1 MSYLRYATPIFLALC
16 LIIATAGVYQ
26 LREEL
31 VELAHLDLGALSLA
45 VITQALIMFIV
56 IFSWFKNL
64 GFQGV
69 GGVSLFESAAHVGI
83 SGLGKYLP
91 GKVAGAVVRGAVVYQ
106 KTGNAQRVIMAS
118 LIEQIALLHSGVVIG
133 LVLTCYKLF
142 GLWWALIGS
151 VMLLCSLILIKHLKA
166 IVHWVAAFVKKSEHL
181 DFDEN
186 RNTSVFQYSIIFT
199 FFSATWWC
207 TGLVMYHC
215 ISASGMATQVDFFD
229 VLLIT
234 TLGFFGGFLAA
245 FAPAGV
251 GVREGLMI
259 SMLTPLIGL
268 PTAVSASILHRA
280 ISIAFDL
287 GLGGGALILQRE
299 TYMK

>member
-1 MSYLRYATPIFLALC
+1 MSYLKYFTPLFLALC
-16 LIIATAGVYQ
+16 LITAITGIYQ

-31 VELAHLDLGALSLA
+31 LEIDHLDLDALSLA
-45 VITQALIMFIV
+45 VITQAVIVFIV

-64 GFQGV
+64 AYQGV
-69 GGVSLFESAAHVGI
+69 GGVSLFESVAHVGI

-91 GKVAGAVVRGAVVYQ
+91 GKVAGSVLRGAVVYQ
-106 KTGNAQRVIMAS
+106 KTGNAEPVIMAS
-118 LIEQIALLHSGVVIG
+118 LIEQIALLHSGVIIG
-133 LVLTCYKLF
+133 VVLMFYKLF
-142 GLWWALIGS
+142 GFWWALIGA
-151 VMLLCSLILIKHLKA
+151 VMLLCSLILIKHLKG
-166 IVHWVAAFVKKSEHL
+166 IVHLVTAFVKKSENL
-181 DFDEN
+181 DFVEN
-186 RNTSVFQYSIIFT
+186 RSASVFQYSIIFS

-207 TGLVMYHC
+207 TGLVMYYC
-215 ISASGMATQVDFFD
+215 ISAFGMETQVEFFD

-268 PTAVSASILHRA
+268 PTAVSASVLHRA

-299 TYMK
+299 TFMK

>member
-1 MSYLRYATPIFLALC
+1 MSYLRYATPFFLALC
-16 LIIATAGVYQ
+16 LVIATTGVYQ

-31 VELAHLDLGALSLA
+31 VEIDHLDLEALSLA
-45 VITQALIMFIV
+45 IITQAVIIFIV

-64 GFQGV
+64 AFQGV

-91 GKVAGAVVRGAVVYQ
+91 GKVAGSVVRGAVVYQ
-106 KTGNAQRVIMAS
+106 KTGNGQPVIMAS

-133 LVLTCYKLF
+133 LVLMCYKLF
-142 GLWWALIGS
+142 GFWWAFIGG
-151 VMLLCSLILIKHLKA
+151 VILLSSLILIKHLKGV
-166 IVHWVAAFVKKSEHL
+166 VHWVAAFVKRSKNL
-181 DFDEN
+181 DFYEN
-186 RNTSVFQYSIIFT
+186 PSTTVPQYSIIFS
-199 FFSATWWC
+199 FFSVTWWC
-207 TGLVMYHC
+207 TGLMMYYC
-215 ISASGMATQVDFFD
+215 ISAFGMETQVEFFD

-268 PTAVSASILHRA
+268 PTAVSASLLHRLV
-280 ISIAFDL
+280 SVAFDL
-287 GLGGGALILQRE
+287 GLGALSLTLQRK
-299 TYMK
+299 YL